1 MNTILKKVPPYP
13 MPKLQRFL
21 DNFKN
26 IFKRSDTMSSA
37 ERYTTGL
44 LSEIPYKNCGMI
56 AEYVEGTTAQNLQ
69 QFITDSPWDYEQL
82 NAQRVKLMVERATTR
97 EDGAIIIDDTGFPKD
112 GKCSVGVSR
121 QYSGTLGKIGN
132 CQIAVSLQYTDSMYS
147 WPVNARLYLPKNWT
161 EDEAKMKK
169 SKVPEDITFK
179 TKAQIALDLLDQANA
194 MGVKHS
200 IVLSDSFYG
209 KDATFLE
216 GLEARQE
223 NYAVGVPFDFT
234 VLLKGDLGECIFSAK
249 PGKPRLP
256 AYCTVESLMSKL
268 PESYWK
274 TICWRD
280 GSKGKL
286 QKQFAF
292 LRAHWATKT
301 KLGQQGWIIFERPVP
316 GTTGDLKYYFS
327 NLPIETPDIKLV
339 EYIHRRHAI
348 ERFYQDAK
356 DELGLDQY
364 EGRSW
369 QGFHKLFAMVMLA
382 YSWLSLH
389 RKVQRTVEH
398 QYEVEIDSPV
408 LSSPSFLDKGLFSP

>member
-1 MNTILKKVPPYP
+1 MNTILKRVPPYP

-21 DNFKN
+21 DNFKT
-26 IFKRSDTMSSA
+26 IFKRSDTMRSA

-56 AEYVEGTTAQNLQ
+56 AEYVEGTSAQALQ
-69 QFITDSPWDYEQL
+69 EFLTNSPWDCDEL
-82 NAQRVKLMVERATTR
+82 NTLRVQLMVERTTR

-132 CQIAVSLQYTDSMYS
+132 CQIAVSLQYSDSMYS
-147 WPVNARLYLPKNWT
+147 WPVNARLYLPEKWT
-161 EDEAKMKK
+161 SDEVRMYKA
-169 SKVPEDITFK
+169 KVPEDITFK
-179 TKAQIALDLLDQANA
+179 TKAQIALELLDQANA
-194 MGVKHS
+194 MGGRHS
-200 IVLSDSFYG
+200 IVVADSFYG
-209 KDATFLE
+209 RDVTFLE
-216 GLEARQE
+216 GLQARQE
-223 NYAVGVPFDFT
+223 AYAVSVPFDFT
-234 VLLKGDLGECIFSAK
+234 VLLQGDLKAYNLSAK
-249 PGKPRLP
+249 PGKPALP
-256 AYCTVESLMSKL
+256 AYCTVESLRLKL

-286 QKQFAF
+286 RKQFAF
-292 LRAHWATKT
+292 IRACWATKS

-316 GTTGDLKYYFS
+316 GMEGDMKYYFS

-339 EYIHRRHAI
+339 EYVHRRHSI

-364 EGRSW
+364 EGRRW
-369 QGFHKLFAMVMLA
+369 HGFHRHFAMVMLA
-382 YSWLSLH
+382 YSWLALQ
-389 RKVQRTVEH
+389 RKVIGNVVH
-398 QYEVEIDSPV
+398 QYEVEVDSPFAT
-408 LSSPSFLDKGLFSP
+408 SPSLSCKGVFFP

>member
-1 MNTILKKVPPYP
+1 

-21 DNFKN
+21 DNFKT
-26 IFKRSDTMSSA
+26 IFRRSDTMRSA
-37 ERYTTGL
+37 ERYITGL
-44 LSEIPYKNCGMI
+44 LSDIPYKNCGMI
-56 AEYVEGTTAQNLQ
+56 AEYVESTSAQALQ
-69 QFITDSPWDYEQL
+69 ELLTNSPWDYEQL
-82 NAQRVKLMVERATTR
+82 NAQRVQLMVERAIR
-97 EDGAIIIDDTGFPKD
+97 GDGAIIIDDTGFTKD

-132 CQIAVSLQYTDSMYS
+132 CQIAVSLQYMDCMYS
-147 WPVNARLYLPKNWT
+147 WPVNARLYLPEKWT
-161 EDEAKMKK
+161 SDEDRMKK
-169 SKVPEDITFK
+169 AKVPEDITFK

-194 MGVKHS
+194 LGVKHS

-209 KDATFLE
+209 KDVTFLE

-223 NYAVGVPFDFT
+223 AYAVSVPFDFT
-234 VLLKGDLGECIFSAK
+234 VLLQADLRDNTFGAK
-249 PGKPRLP
+249 PGKPGLP
-256 AYCTVESLMSKL
+256 AYCTVESLRVKL
-268 PESYWK
+268 PESHWK

-280 GSKGKL
+280 GAKGKL

-292 LRAHWATKT
+292 IRACWPTKS

-316 GTTGDLKYYFS
+316 GSTGELKYYFS

-364 EGRSW
+364 EGRRW
-369 QGFHKLFAMVMLA
+369 HGFHRHVAMVMLA
-382 YSWLSLH
+382 YSWLALQ
-389 RKVQRTVEH
+389 RKVTGTVVH
-398 QYEVEIDSPV
+398 HYEVEVDNPV
-408 LSSPSFLDKGLFSP
+408 AISPSLSCKGVFSP